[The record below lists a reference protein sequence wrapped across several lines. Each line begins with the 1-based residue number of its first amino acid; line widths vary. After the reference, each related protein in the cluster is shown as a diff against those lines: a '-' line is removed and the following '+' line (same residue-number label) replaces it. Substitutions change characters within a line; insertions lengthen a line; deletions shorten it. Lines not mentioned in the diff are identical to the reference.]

1 MGYKILERIK
11 SVVTEQKITQ
21 REMSKGMKISVTTVN
36 KLLNNEDELSLFM
49 IARISEFLGVNDKW
63 VLTGRGSKYLKQGEE
78 EAEEEALDSQADL
91 QAVMEKL
98 KSAQEE
104 NERLKNQKGAN
115 SLTVSSGDILGAR
128 FVDSRNAKSYPQNFN
143 DDTFLSKMP
152 IYPLMGSRFSNKTY
166 RVFEIAGEE
175 MNHKIVDGDWV
186 ICEKVEDYKQIKDM
200 YVYIIIVEQEVLCR
214 RVLNR
219 IKERGRLRLKC
230 DNKFSRDRE
239 VNIEEVKEV
248 WEVKSLQTFNLSNPY
263 FQLEDWVKKIED
275 RLFEMEEKVDR
286 K

>member
-1 MGYKILERIK
+1 MSYKVLERIK

-63 VLTGRGSKYLKQGEE
+63 VLTGRGSKYLKPGEE
-78 EAEEEALDSQADL
+78 EAEEEGPDSQADL

-104 NERLKNQKGAN
+104 NERLKNQKGGSNLA
-115 SLTVSSGDILGAR
+115 VSSGDIIGAR
-128 FVDSRNAKSYPQNFN
+128 FVDSRNSKSYPQNYN
-143 DDTFLSKMP
+143 DDTFISKMP

-186 ICEKVEDYKQIKDM
+186 ICEKVEDYTQIKDM

-219 IKERGRLRLKC
+219 IKERGRIRLKC